1 MLSNELKSK
10 INKLWNKFYSRGITN
25 PITAIEQISYLLF
38 MRRLDDADA
47 LEKAKAIFSEQE
59 YKSFFEGYEDCRWS
73 HFSQL
78 DPDTMLQLVTDKAF
92 PFIKTIND
100 PTQPYSRYM
109 KDAIT
114 EDSYIGFEIRVLPSL
129 SGPDEWHYGKGFIG
143 HKQAKAFQYHRTE
156 GEIASFTTTVK

>member
-59 YKSFFEGYEDCRWS
+59 YKSFFEMLMETDRTPLMFHCTAGKDRAGFAAALFLAALGVERETIIED
-73 HFSQL
+73 
-78 DPDTMLQLVTDKAF
+78 
-92 PFIKTIND
+92 
-100 PTQPYSRYM
+100 YM
-109 KDAIT
+109 
-114 EDSYIGFEIRVLPSL
+114 SM
-129 SGPDEWHYGKGFIG
+129 
-143 HKQAKAFQYHRTE
+143 
-156 GEIASFTTTVK
+156 